1 MNVVA
6 ALTIIMKEIRTLYY
20 FQLVNIIFVCF
31 LFFRKNVNAHF
42 LTYITVSGREKII
55 NFYVINDSLII
66 IKYVIEFTYH
76 QVVTKLDDMFKVI

>member
-20 FQLVNIIFVCF
+20 FQLVNIFFVCF
-31 LFFRKNVNAHF
+31 LFFRKNVNVHF